1 MFTKRT
7 TAALVGLGL
16 ALSLSACSSEST
28 EDANAAYC
36 SASAEVQ
43 SEVAAL
49 GALVTSDATVD
60 QVQEQREAVADS
72 VEKAGEAAEDLA
84 DSVKDEISAA
94 DDAFTDA
101 VNAISGDATVSEAA
115 GEYQAAIQAWDAAV
129 LSIRTEVG
137 CS

>member
-7 TAALVGLGL
+7 VAAFAGVGL

-28 EDANAAYC
+28 EEANAAYC
-36 SASAEVQ
+36 SASAETQ

-49 GALVTSDATVD
+49 GALVAGDATVD
-60 QVQEQREAVADS
+60 QVQEQKEAIADA
-72 VEKAGEAAEDLA
+72 VEKSSEAAQDLG
-84 DSVKDEISAA
+84 DSVKDDISAA
-94 DDAFTDA
+94 DDAFNDA
-101 VNAISGDATVSEAA
+101 VDAIPGDSTVSEAA
-115 GEYQAAIQAWDAAV
+115 GAYQAAVQAWDAAV

>member
-7 TAALVGLGL
+7 TAALVGVGL

-28 EDANAAYC
+28 EDTNAAYC

-49 GALVTSDATVD
+49 GALVTGDATVD
-60 QVQEQREAVADS
+60 QVQEQKEAIADA
-72 VEKAGEAAEDLA
+72 VEKSSDAAQDLG
-84 DSVKDEISAA
+84 DSVKGDISAA
-94 DDAFTDA
+94 DDAYNDA
-101 VNAISGDATVSEAA
+101 LDAIPGDATVSEAA
-115 GEYQAAIQAWDAAV
+115 GAYEAAIQAWDVAM
-129 LSIRTEVG
+129 LSIRSEVG